1 MVLGWRIINTKRF
14 IDDLPIQKKILDRL
28 PLDYVVSHAKNHWL
42 TFQGRASS
50 FV

>member
-14 IDDLPIQKKILDRL
+14 IDDLPIQKILDRL